1 MKVTLA
7 NPIYDVVFKFL
18 MEDMR
23 VAKIILSALLKRE
36 VVELEVRPHE
46 YAKDLERNL
55 SIYRIDF
62 AARVRQDDGTLKL
75 VLIELQKTFLKSEV
89 LRFRQYLGAQYVNP
103 NNTTECHDPEAKY
116 GLPIIAVYLLGHRVG
131 KIEEPVLYV
140 SHKSYNYDGEEVTV
154 GIPDPFIESL
164 VHDSII
170 VQIPLLHGQ
179 VNNKL
184 ERILSVFDQTYCDQY
199 DPHVIKM
206 DEQPFNDDPDM
217 TCIMKRLL
225 MAAADA
231 DMRQDMRVEDEYFSN
246 ITRYQNEHAKDKATI
261 AKQSEQLKQQSEQ
274 LQQKDEQLQQKDEQ
288 LVESA
293 RAMKAHG
300 VPIETIV
307 AITKVPFSIV
317 SEL

>member
-55 SIYRIDF
+55 SIFRIDF
-62 AARVRQDDGTLKL
+62 AARIRQDDGSLKL

-89 LRFRQYLGAQYVNP
+89 LRFRQYLGAQYINP
-103 NNTTECHDPEAKY
+103 NNMQCCEPEERY

-170 VQIPLLHGQ
+170 VQIPLLRGQ

-184 ERILSVFDQTYCDQY
+184 ERVLSVFDQTYCDQY
-199 DPHVIKM
+199 DPHVMKM
-206 DEQPFNDDPDM
+206 DEQSFNDDPDL
-217 TCIMKRLL
+217 TCIMHRLVI
-225 MAAADA
+225 AAADA

-246 ITRYQNEHAKDKATI
+246 ITEAKNEAAKKDAVI
-261 AKQSEQLKQQSEQ
+261 AEAKKEIAEQSERLIEAAKALKAAG
-274 LQQKDEQLQQKDEQ
+274 L
-288 LVESA
+288 
-293 RAMKAHG
+293 
-300 VPIETIV
+300 PIENIV
-307 AITKVPFSIV
+307 AITGVPFGVV
-317 SEL
+317 SNL

>member
-46 YAKDLERNL
+46 YSNFSTSKL

-75 VLIELQKTFLKSEV
+75 VLIELQKTLVNSEV
-89 LRFRQYLGAQYVNP
+89 LRFRQYLGAQYVNTSNKQP
-103 NNTTECHDPEAKY
+103 ECHEPEVEY
-116 GLPIIAVYLLGHRVG
+116 GLPIIAVYLLGHRIG

-170 VQIPLLHGQ
+170 VQIPLLHGR

-217 TCIMKRLL
+217 TCIIHRLL

-261 AKQSEQLKQQSEQ
+261 AEQSEQ
-274 LQQKDEQLQQKDEQ
+274 LQQQSEQLRQKDEQ